1 MKEKQNKRWG
11 LKLLS
16 VLCAFLVWLGVV
28 NVADPVMTSTVEVP
42 VEIVNGEVL
51 EASGLTYEIIGKKT
65 TTVSYEVK
73 TTNAHRIRPADFRA
87 YADMTDLWSVTGS
100 IPVKVEVLNHSEY
113 LLSAPVSRVSTI
125 KIETE
130 PLQKKRFDINV
141 SYAGDLE
148 EGYEAGDVVL
158 SPDHLY
164 VEGPESTIG
173 QISSVGI
180 EISLDGLTMDAEG
193 TASPQFY
200 DANGNKIVLDQ
211 RVEVDCES
219 VSYSMPVLK
228 VKSLLLDF
236 EVSGQVADGYRF
248 TGVECD
254 VKSVP
259 VIGLKS
265 VLASLNTITIPGESL
280 NLDGARTNMVRT
292 IDINEYL
299 PVGVSLAGTGRHE
312 INVTL
317 TVEQLKER
325 VYTVEVNDASFTG
338 ENDDYIYRAEP
349 DTVNIRIEALAEELD
364 SLTLDSADIQVDVSS
379 MGEGIHEAKVVLK
392 LDLDRV
398 YRVLDIS
405 SCSIQVM
412 KVPEATESAPSS
424 GMAEETAAEP
434 STGAGETTDASGA
447 QDGTEV
453 SGTAAS
459 HETEESRR
467 AEVHPAEE
475 SSSAQENR

>member
-1 MKEKQNKRWG
+1 MD
-11 LKLLS
+11 
-16 VLCAFLVWLGVV
+16 GVR
-28 NVADPVMTSTVEVP
+28 AMTC
-42 VEIVNGEVL
+42 
-51 EASGLTYEIIGKKT
+51 
-65 TTVSYEVK
+65 
-73 TTNAHRIRPADFRA
+73 
-87 YADMTDLWSVTGS
+87 
-100 IPVKVEVLNHSEY
+100 EY
-113 LLSAPVSRVSTI
+113 LLV
-125 KIETE
+125 
-130 PLQKKRFDINV
+130 
-141 SYAGDLE
+141 
-148 EGYEAGDVVL
+148 
-158 SPDHLY
+158 
-164 VEGPESTIG
+164 
-173 QISSVGI
+173 
-180 EISLDGLTMDAEG
+180 
-193 TASPQFY
+193 
-200 DANGNKIVLDQ
+200 
-211 RVEVDCES
+211 
-219 VSYSMPVLK
+219 
-228 VKSLLLDF
+228 
-236 EVSGQVADGYRF
+236 DGYNIIF
-248 TGVECD
+248 AWPELKELAD
-254 VKSVP
+254 V
-259 VIGLKS
+259 
-265 VLASLNTITIPGESL
+265 

-412 KVPEATESAPSS
+412 KVPEATESASS
-424 GMAEETAAEP
+424 AGTAEETTAET
-434 STGAGETTDASGA
+434 STGASETDDASGA

>member
-1 MKEKQNKRWG
+1 M
-11 LKLLS
+11 
-16 VLCAFLVWLGVV
+16 
-28 NVADPVMTSTVEVP
+28 
-42 VEIVNGEVL
+42 
-51 EASGLTYEIIGKKT
+51 
-65 TTVSYEVK
+65 
-73 TTNAHRIRPADFRA
+73 
-87 YADMTDLWSVTGS
+87 
-100 IPVKVEVLNHSEY
+100 
-113 LLSAPVSRVSTI
+113 
-125 KIETE
+125 
-130 PLQKKRFDINV
+130 
-141 SYAGDLE
+141 
-148 EGYEAGDVVL
+148 
-158 SPDHLY
+158 
-164 VEGPESTIG
+164 
-173 QISSVGI
+173 
-180 EISLDGLTMDAEG
+180 
-193 TASPQFY
+193 
-200 DANGNKIVLDQ
+200 
-211 RVEVDCES
+211 
-219 VSYSMPVLK
+219 
-228 VKSLLLDF
+228 
-236 EVSGQVADGYRF
+236 
-248 TGVECD
+248 ECD

-424 GMAEETAAEP
+424 GMAEETAAET
-434 STGAGETTDASGA
+434 STGAGETNDASGA

>member
-1 MKEKQNKRWG
+1 
-11 LKLLS
+11 
-16 VLCAFLVWLGVV
+16 
-28 NVADPVMTSTVEVP
+28 
-42 VEIVNGEVL
+42 
-51 EASGLTYEIIGKKT
+51 
-65 TTVSYEVK
+65 
-73 TTNAHRIRPADFRA
+73 
-87 YADMTDLWSVTGS
+87 
-100 IPVKVEVLNHSEY
+100 
-113 LLSAPVSRVSTI
+113 
-125 KIETE
+125 
-130 PLQKKRFDINV
+130 
-141 SYAGDLE
+141 
-148 EGYEAGDVVL
+148 
-158 SPDHLY
+158 
-164 VEGPESTIG
+164 
-173 QISSVGI
+173 
-180 EISLDGLTMDAEG
+180 
-193 TASPQFY
+193 
-200 DANGNKIVLDQ
+200 
-211 RVEVDCES
+211 
-219 VSYSMPVLK
+219 MPVLK

-392 LDLDRV
+392 AG
-398 YRVLDIS
+398 S
-405 SCSIQVM
+405 GPGIQGPGYLLLQHPGDEGPRGNG
-412 KVPEATESAPSS
+412 KRTFIRH
-424 GMAEETAAEP
+424 G
-434 STGAGETTDASGA
+434 GRDYGGDQYG
-447 QDGTEV
+447 
-453 SGTAAS
+453 
-459 HETEESRR
+459 SR
-467 AEVHPAEE
+467 
-475 SSSAQENR
+475 

>member
-1 MKEKQNKRWG
+1 M
-11 LKLLS
+11 
-16 VLCAFLVWLGVV
+16 
-28 NVADPVMTSTVEVP
+28 
-42 VEIVNGEVL
+42 
-51 EASGLTYEIIGKKT
+51 
-65 TTVSYEVK
+65 
-73 TTNAHRIRPADFRA
+73 
-87 YADMTDLWSVTGS
+87 
-100 IPVKVEVLNHSEY
+100 
-113 LLSAPVSRVSTI
+113 
-125 KIETE
+125 
-130 PLQKKRFDINV
+130 
-141 SYAGDLE
+141 
-148 EGYEAGDVVL
+148 
-158 SPDHLY
+158 
-164 VEGPESTIG
+164 
-173 QISSVGI
+173 
-180 EISLDGLTMDAEG
+180 
-193 TASPQFY
+193 
-200 DANGNKIVLDQ
+200 
-211 RVEVDCES
+211 
-219 VSYSMPVLK
+219 
-228 VKSLLLDF
+228 
-236 EVSGQVADGYRF
+236 
-248 TGVECD
+248 
-254 VKSVP
+254 
-259 VIGLKS
+259 
-265 VLASLNTITIPGESL
+265 

-424 GMAEETAAEP
+424 STAEETAAET
-434 STGAGETTDASGA
+434 STGAGETNDASGA